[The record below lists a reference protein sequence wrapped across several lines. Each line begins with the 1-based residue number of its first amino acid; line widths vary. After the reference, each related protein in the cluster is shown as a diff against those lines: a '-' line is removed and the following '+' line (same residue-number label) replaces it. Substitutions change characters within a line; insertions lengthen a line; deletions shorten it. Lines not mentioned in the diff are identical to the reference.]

1 VVDEDAIGERS
12 RALAGELDERRRR
25 LWAAAEARSHG
36 FGGIAAVARATGMS
50 ETTIRKGL
58 RELQSGEALELGRAR
73 RPGAVAGG

>member
-1 VVDEDAIGERS
+1 
-12 RALAGELDERRRR
+12 